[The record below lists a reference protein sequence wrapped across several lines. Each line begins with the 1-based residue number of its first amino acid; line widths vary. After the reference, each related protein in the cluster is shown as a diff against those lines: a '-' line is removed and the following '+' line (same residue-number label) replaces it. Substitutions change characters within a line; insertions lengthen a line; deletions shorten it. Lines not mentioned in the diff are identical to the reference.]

1 MREDTSCR
9 LDSMMSRLVSR
20 QHRRKSSLSLS
31 RPERI
36 QQRSRRRRLAIVASA
51 DSGERR
57 RREKRTQRVLAG
69 QIASNAD
76 VTTRSN

>member
-1 MREDTSCR
+1 
-9 LDSMMSRLVSR
+9 MSWLVSR

-36 QQRSRRRRLAIVASA
+36 QRRSKRRRLAIVASA

-57 RREKRTQRVLAG
+57 RREKRTRRVLTG
-69 QIASNAD
+69 
-76 VTTRSN
+76 